1 MKALIKLFVFTLFC
15 VVLAG
20 TNTKAQMLISA
31 EPGDPHSSAALEIRS
46 ESGGL
51 LIPTIVM
58 EKTNGEALAP
68 SIIDPADGLLI
79 FHNGYASD
87 GVTPS
92 GLPKGL
98 WYFDATSGDNG
109 KWLIYSR
116 IGSIFSSSLMNFG
129 EMYEINDM
137 GSGTELTINDQ
148 FSVPWS
154 SATEGF
160 LGPGFSIDYNAEVQT
175 EIGTTAIADQ
185 LTTSTDSA
193 YFTVDVSTTLT
204 TGTSG
209 NIVSGQLFVNDIP
222 KPSIFFRHAF
232 QASGEYVNCATS
244 GLIILGPMDKVDF
257 RFKTSSGAWETIYIE
272 HLNLKLTMLGPKP

>member
-1 MKALIKLFVFTLFC
+1 MKALIKLFVFTLCC
-15 VVLAG
+15 VVLIG
-20 TNTKAQMLISA
+20 SNTNAQMLISA
-31 EPGDPHSSAALEIRS
+31 EPGEPHTSAALEIRS
-46 ESGGL
+46 ETGGL

-98 WYFDATSGDNG
+98 WYFDATQGVNG

-129 EMYEINDM
+129 EMYEVNDM
-137 GSGTELTINDQ
+137 GSGTMLTINNQ
-148 FSVPWS
+148 FSVPWA
-154 SATEGF
+154 SASPGF
-160 LGPGFSIDYNAEVQT
+160 LGPGFSIDSNASVQT

-185 LTTSTDSA
+185 LTTSTEIA
-193 YFTVDVSTTLT
+193 YYTVDVSTTLT
-204 TGTSG
+204 SGTSG
-209 NIVSGQLFVNDIP
+209 NIVSGQLFVNDNP
-222 KPSIFFRHAF
+222 MPAIFFRHAF
-232 QASGEYVNCATS
+232 QSNGEYVNCSTS
-244 GLIILGPMDKVDF
+244 GLIVLEPFDKVDF
-257 RFKTSSGAWETIYIE
+257 RFKTSSGSWEEIYIE

>member
-1 MKALIKLFVFTLFC
+1 MKTLFRIIFLTLFC
-15 VVLAG
+15 VVVFESQSV
-20 TNTKAQMLISA
+20 AQMLISA
-31 EPGDPHSSAALEIRS
+31 EPGNPHPSAALEIRS

-79 FHNGYASD
+79 FHNGYAND

-98 WYFDATSGDNG
+98 WYFDASSGTDG

-137 GSGTELTINDQ
+137 GSGTMLTINNQ
-148 FSVPWS
+148 FSVPWA

-160 LGPGFSIDYNAEVQT
+160 LGPGFSMQNDQAVQS
-175 EIGTTAIADQ
+175 EIGTTVIADQ

-209 NIVSGQLFVNDIP
+209 NIVSGQLFVNDSAQP
-222 KPSIFFRHAF
+222 AIFFRHAF
-232 QASGEYVNCATS
+232 QASGEYVNCSTS
-244 GLIILGPMDKVDF
+244 GLIILGPFDKVDF
-257 RFKTSSGAWETIYIE
+257 RFKTSSALEEIYIE